1 MEVSSEVGK
10 WDCYYDAF
18 KRVDGEGWGGAEKW
32 VEAGERWDERH
43 SEWGTLKLGGGEEVT
58 ERVRERWRLCPGFLG
73 RLTSDRREGN
83 SSIATERKWVWG
95 GNGSRCPCG
104 GIGQGS
110 TFGAVIPVVVVPRS
124 LFLQNSYEKCCQS
137 SHSIPDASCGQGS
150 VREARAVC

>member
-1 MEVSSEVGK
+1 M
-10 WDCYYDAF
+10 D
-18 KRVDGEGWGGAEKW
+18 
-32 VEAGERWDERH
+32 
-43 SEWGTLKLGGGEEVT
+43 GGEEVT
-58 ERVRERWRLCPGFLG
+58 ERVREGWRLCPGFSE

-83 SSIATERKWVWG
+83 SSIATERKWFWG

-124 LFLQNSYEKCCQS
+124 LFLQNSHEKCCRS

-150 VREARAVC
+150 VGEARAVCQDCPMLGPYLHF